1 MITTPESFLYY
12 TTNVLERAD
21 PEEFFSDHKIVE
33 VVRIT
38 TYKKYGLDFLEEI
51 IVKRDD
57 NKPFSFSKADFKYL
71 SKNDIED
78 MYYLCLNGKVRYR
91 KNGLLNSLHTFIKSC
106 VIWEIVHDFQ
116 LGIKSYQMKVNLTAP
131 TMTIL
136 GINELNPY
144 STVDVPFVCI
154 IYLNNKEEKRIM
166 GLTEIPKF
174 CDATLEKVL
183 KEVKLKI
190 VESQYKLKTLVLGNL
205 DFKIMQTFERE
216 IEKHLKH
223 RRKMRRWESFVNE
236 RPILQDR
243 VPQE

>member
-1 MITTPESFLYY
+1 MTAHHSQEKKYVLSLHKIHATSFPENDLEEKL
-12 TTNVLERAD
+12 TRWVRKEKERAD

-38 TYKKYGLDFLEEI
+38 TDKKYGLDFLEEI

-57 NKPFSFSKADFKYL
+57 NKPYSFSKADFKYL

-78 MYYLCLNGKVRYR
+78 MYYLCLNGKVRY
-91 KNGLLNSLHTFIKSC
+91 L
-106 VIWEIVHDFQ
+106 
-116 LGIKSYQMKVNLTAP
+116 NLTTP

-154 IYLNNKEEKRIM
+154 IYLNNKEEKRII

-190 VESQYKLKTLVLGNL
+190 VES
-205 DFKIMQTFERE
+205 
-216 IEKHLKH
+216 
-223 RRKMRRWESFVNE
+223 
-236 RPILQDR
+236 
-243 VPQE
+243 